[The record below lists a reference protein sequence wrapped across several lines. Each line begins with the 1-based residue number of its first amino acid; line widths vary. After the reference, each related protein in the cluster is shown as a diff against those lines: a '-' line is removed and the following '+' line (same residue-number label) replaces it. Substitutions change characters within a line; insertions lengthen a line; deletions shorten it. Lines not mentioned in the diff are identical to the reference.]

1 VIRLTLSTVIAT
13 LPYRVTWKGEGAMA
27 PTTSSG
33 LAYIACAIL
42 VATYAWDR
50 FNTPTSNRSS
60 TRQTLYWKSCIG
72 YVASALGAPERP
84 SSVPRHEDPVSPG
97 AARQTG

>member
-1 VIRLTLSTVIAT
+1 MIRLTLSTVIAT

-42 VATYAWDR
+42 VATYAWVQHADVQ
-50 FNTPTSNRSS
+50 PVVYASN
-60 TRQTLYWKSCIG
+60 
-72 YVASALGAPERP
+72 ALLEELHRLCGKRAGRA
-84 SSVPRHEDPVSPG
+84 R
-97 AARQTG
+97 AAFVRAET